1 MAVDLSVEYRDAV
14 NAAAEK
20 GEAPVE
26 VLLELLQLE
35 NVHTNLHG
43 WGARPAL
50 RRDVERILDSAIESN
65 R

>member
-14 NAAAEK
+14 IAAAEK
-20 GEAPVE
+20 GEAPVDI
-26 VLLELLQLE
+26 LLELLQLE

-50 RRDVERILDSAIESN
+50 RRDMERILDRAIEAN